1 MVVIISMS
9 KDPTMPSGKIPKD
22 LKVSPQASV
31 DPDLVERMKHVKHK
45 IAVLSGKGGV
55 GKTTVAVNLA
65 TALAWRGH
73 VVGILDADITGPDV
87 PKMLGLEGLR
97 MVGSEAGLEP
107 VIGPLNILTVSMEFL
122 LSTPDTPVIWRGP
135 LKMRVISEF
144 LSNVNWGKLDFLII
158 DLPPGTGD
166 ESLSIMQLLP
176 ELDGAIVVTTPQEV
190 ALLDSR
196 KAANFVRQLNIPV
209 LGLIENMSG
218 FHCPKCGETTNIFGK
233 GGGKTAAKELNLFFL
248 GDLPFDH
255 RVMNLSDEG
264 KPFIVSSKDTPV
276 AKAFQRIVERLLER
290 LEGKH

>member
-1 MVVIISMS
+1 MS
-9 KDPTMPSGKIPKD
+9 KKPAKSSGKIPQN
-22 LKVSPQASV
+22 LMVGTQVNANQEV
-31 DPDLVERMKHVKHK
+31 VERMKHVKHK

-65 TALAWRGH
+65 TALAWRGY

-97 MVGSEAGLEP
+97 MVGNDTGLEP

-122 LSTPDTPVIWRGP
+122 LRSPDTPVIWRGP
-135 LKMRVISEF
+135 LKMRVITDF
-144 LSNVNWGKLDFLII
+144 LAKVNWGTLDYLII

-196 KAANFVRQLNIPV
+196 KAANFVRQLNIPI

-218 FHCPKCGETTNIFGK
+218 FHCPHCGKITNLFGK
-233 GGGKTAAKELNLFFL
+233 GGGKAAAKELDLYFL
-248 GDLPFDH
+248 GELPIDH
-255 RVMNLSDEG
+255 RVMTLSDEG

-276 AKAFQRIVERLLER
+276 ANAFQHIVERFLKR
-290 LEGKH
+290 IEGQH